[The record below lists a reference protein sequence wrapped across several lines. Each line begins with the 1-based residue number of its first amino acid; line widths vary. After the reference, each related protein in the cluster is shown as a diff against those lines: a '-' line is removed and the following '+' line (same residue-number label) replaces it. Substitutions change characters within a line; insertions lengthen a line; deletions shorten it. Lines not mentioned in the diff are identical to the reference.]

1 LASTKL
7 LNVAGSIGGVAQ
19 SINNLN
25 ELINGNF
32 FDNLKQASFGDVPFA
47 VESNRLVTGRK
58 TAVHDY
64 PFRDDVWVEDLGKRS
79 RQFEIVGYLI
89 ENDVKTG
96 GGSVISQRDA
106 LLEVCEWEGGWTLVH
121 PTIGR
126 VRNVVCLGVEVI
138 ERRDLGAVF
147 EIRLNLIVSGSQLF
161 PTTTTS
167 TASAS
172 AAAASKTGLA
182 ALADFAKGV
191 ASTLAAG
198 AAVVQQAVSTAVGWY
213 QIGVAAVNDVKR
225 FMSAVSTLAGNF
237 GRLFGSGNSGVSGSN
252 SQAPQSTTA
261 ADLLASA
268 AASRAAVFSAGA
280 TLQSAAA
287 NPSDS
292 ATLGSATQAYVAA
305 VAASA
310 VGPADAVRLVSSMA
324 QYTPSAVTPPGP
336 IGSSMLTMQTAL
348 GALFRRY
355 ALAQLATSLTT
366 YRPSSQQDAYTTMAA
381 AVSLIDN
388 EIDIAGDSGDDA
400 SFVALRELRQAVAAD
415 LQSRGANLAPV
426 ATFKFNAP
434 LPALVLANRIYRDA
448 ARADQLVQQIDP
460 IHPAFCPKQFQAV
473 SN

>member
-1 LASTKL
+1 MASTKL

-19 SINNLN
+19 SVSNLN

-126 VRNVVCLGVEVI
+126 VRNVVCLGVEVL
-138 ERRDLGAVF
+138 ERRDLGTVF
-147 EIRLNLIVSGSQLF
+147 EIRLSLIVSGSQLF

-172 AAAASKTGLA
+172 ATAASKTGLA
-182 ALADFAKGV
+182 ALADFVKGV

-213 QIGVAAVNDVKR
+213 QIGVTAVNDVKR

-237 GRLFGSGNSGVSGSN
+237 GSLFGSGNTGVSGSN
-252 SQAPQSTTA
+252 TQAAQSTTVS
-261 ADLLASA
+261 DLLAASA
-268 AASRAAVFSAGA
+268 AARAAVFSAGA

-292 ATLGSATQAYVAA
+292 TTLGASAQAYVSA

-310 VGPADAVRLVSSMA
+310 SGPADAVRLVSSMA
-324 QYTPSAVTPPGP
+324 QYAPSAVTPPGP
-336 IGSSMLTMQTAL
+336 IGSSMSTMQTAL

-366 YRPSSQQDAYTTMAA
+366 YQPSSQEDADATMAA
-381 AVSLIDN
+381 AVSLIDD

-400 SFVALRELRQAVAAD
+400 SYQALRELRQAVVAD
-415 LQSRGANLAPV
+415 LQSRGANLAAV
-426 ATFKFNAP
+426 STFQFNST
-434 LPALVLANRIYRDA
+434 LPALVLANRIYRDST
-448 ARADQLVQQIDP
+448 RADQLVTQVRP
-460 IHPAFCPKQFQAV
+460 IHPAFCPKTFQAL